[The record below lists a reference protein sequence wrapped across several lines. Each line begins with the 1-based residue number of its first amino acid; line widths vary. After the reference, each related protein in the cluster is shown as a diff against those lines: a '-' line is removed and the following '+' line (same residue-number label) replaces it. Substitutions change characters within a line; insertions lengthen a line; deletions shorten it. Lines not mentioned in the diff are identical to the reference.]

1 MLARMAMMLA
11 VIMVLSIVEH
21 MLPPFPFLPPNVRLG
36 LSNIVTMYTL
46 FFMGRRYALV
56 LAVLKSCFVMLMRG
70 VTAGLLSISGGLL
83 SIAIIILLTLIFSN
97 KVSYL
102 MLSVAG
108 AVTHN
113 FGQIIM
119 ASAILKTNLFTVFWP
134 ILLIAGILIGIL
146 TGTLL
151 RVVMPAM
158 HRVFSDKNKEK
169 R

>member
-1 MLARMAMMLA
+1 MLAGMAMMMA
-11 VIMVLSIVEH
+11 VIMVLSILEH
-21 MLPPFPFLPPNVRLG
+21 VLPPLPFLPPNVRLG

-46 FFMGRRYALV
+46 FSLGRRYALL
-56 LAVLKSCFVMLMRG
+56 LAVLKSGFVLLMRG

-83 SIAIIILLTLIFSN
+83 SVAVIILLTLIFRN

-102 MLSVAG
+102 ILSVAG

-119 ASAILKTNLFTVFWP
+119 ASAILETDLFSVFWP
-134 ILLIAGILIGIL
+134 ILLIAGTLIGVL

-151 RVVMPAM
+151 RVAMPVMD
-158 HRVFSDKNKEK
+158 RVFKGKDSVK